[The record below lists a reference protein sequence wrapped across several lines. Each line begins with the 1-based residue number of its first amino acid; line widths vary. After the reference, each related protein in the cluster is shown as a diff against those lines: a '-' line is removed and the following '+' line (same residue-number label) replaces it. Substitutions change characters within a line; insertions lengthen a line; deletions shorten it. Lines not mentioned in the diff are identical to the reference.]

1 MRPRPAEAKKPRS
14 RDDEVE
20 RVEATPSPPGS
31 PVGKKNLKVWENP
44 APGTGAG
51 GRPLSQTSAA
61 VNAPRKPLVVKQ
73 GHCGAGKNGGFDD
86 DAPKGYYN
94 VMW

>member
-1 MRPRPAEAKKPRS
+1 MRARPEAKPRS

-20 RVEATPSPPGS
+20 RIEATPSPPGS
-31 PVGKKNLKVWENP
+31 PKAKKSIKVWEIP
-44 APGTGAG
+44 APGLGA

-73 GHCGAGKNGGFDD
+73 GQGGGVKKGGFDD

>member
-1 MRPRPAEAKKPRS
+1 MRPRPMEAKPRS

-31 PVGKKNLKVWENP
+31 PMGKKIMVRENP
-44 APGTGAG
+44 GS
-51 GRPLSQTSAA
+51 RPLSHASAA

-73 GHCGAGKNGGFDD
+73 GHGGAKKGGFDE

>member
-1 MRPRPAEAKKPRS
+1 MRPRPAEVKPRP
-14 RDDEVE
+14 RDSDVVD

-31 PVGKKNLKVWENP
+31 PGKKVM
-44 APGTGAG
+44 GTGAG
-51 GRPLSQTSAA
+51 VGGKPLSQATGA
-61 VNAPRKPLVVKQ
+61 VNAPRRPLVVKQ
-73 GHCGAGKNGGFDD
+73 GFGGKKNGEFDE